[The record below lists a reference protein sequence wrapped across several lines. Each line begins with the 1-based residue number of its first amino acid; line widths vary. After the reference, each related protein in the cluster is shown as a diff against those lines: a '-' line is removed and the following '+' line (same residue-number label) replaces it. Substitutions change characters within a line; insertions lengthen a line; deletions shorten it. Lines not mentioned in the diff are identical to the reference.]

1 MLPVGPDLC
10 RHRIGPPETM
20 AGCIK
25 FKLIVAVR
33 NKPGNGLRDAA
44 GAMAADIDHLA
55 PVRRI
60 GPAVNSIG
68 IFAGDS
74 PTR

>member
-1 MLPVGPDLC
+1 MLSVGPYL
-10 RHRIGPPETM
+10 RGHRVGSPETM

-33 NKPGNGLRDAA
+33 NKPADGLRDAA
-44 GAMAADIDHLA
+44 GTMAADIDHLA

-60 GPAVNSIG
+60 GPAVNPIG

-74 PTR
+74 PAR